1 MVGVGRGGAMELGN
15 NRTVAVLALPTMLP
29 IEACYM
35 LTTTSQP
42 PNARTK
48 DKAATTRKFST
59 FIKRMIV
66 ELDRDPSTYA
76 EGNVVEV
83 SASSR
88 TLAECIEPDAC

>member
-1 MVGVGRGGAMELGN
+1 
-15 NRTVAVLALPTMLP
+15 
-29 IEACYM
+29 M
-35 LTTTSQP
+35 LTATSLQP

-83 SASSR
+83 SALRR

>member
-1 MVGVGRGGAMELGN
+1 
-15 NRTVAVLALPTMLP
+15 
-29 IEACYM
+29 M
-35 LTTTSQP
+35 LTTTSLQP

-83 SASSR
+83 SSFLQSSCNYEYVTTPIR
-88 TLAECIEPDAC
+88 PC